1 MRPFALPPL
10 CVLLAATLRSTAASP
25 PIASQDG
32 FFFGNPSLDCE
43 FVSQPRIYS
52 IFSSLETD
60 VTNLI
65 NHIAPDVDFTVVG
78 HQPLAGHYHDLK
90 HFYVNALYR
99 LNNCIRLKYPDE
111 YRIEL
116 QYITGGCDQKWSVQE
131 VLFSGRA
138 NNGENWSMVNVW
150 ITRWEHDKMVEI
162 RTYVDAARVTE
173 LLHDNEVWS
182 NSSTHSD
189 HTTFLPGPRG
199 MPQTSALESL
209 LAKIGY

>member
-1 MRPFALPPL
+1 
-10 CVLLAATLRSTAASP
+10 
-25 PIASQDG
+25 DG

-65 NHIAPDVDFTVVG
+65 NHISPDVDFTVVG

-99 LNNCIRLKYPDE
+99 LNNCIRLKYPNE

-116 QYITGGCDQKWSVQE
+116 QYITGGCDQNWSVQE

-150 ITRWEHDKMVEI
+150 ITQWEHNKMVKI

-182 NSSTHSD
+182 NSTTHSD
-189 HTTFLPGPRG
+189 HMAFLPGPRG

-209 LAKIGY
+209 IEKMGY

>member
-1 MRPFALPPL
+1 MWKTTERACSMVQHICNPIHSALQRFATIYTLTFEPLVLFIVLSDMHPSASWSL
-10 CVLLAATLRSTAASP
+10 CVLLAATLQVTAASP
-25 PIASQDG
+25 PIAPQDG

-65 NHIAPDVDFTVVG
+65 NHISPDVDFTVVG

-99 LNNCIRLKYPDE
+99 LNNCIRLKYPNE

-116 QYITGGCDQKWSVQE
+116 QYITGGCDQNWSVQE

-138 NNGENWSMVNVW
+138 NNGM
-150 ITRWEHDKMVEI
+150 
-162 RTYVDAARVTE
+162 
-173 LLHDNEVWS
+173 
-182 NSSTHSD
+182 
-189 HTTFLPGPRG
+189 
-199 MPQTSALESL
+199 
-209 LAKIGY
+209 